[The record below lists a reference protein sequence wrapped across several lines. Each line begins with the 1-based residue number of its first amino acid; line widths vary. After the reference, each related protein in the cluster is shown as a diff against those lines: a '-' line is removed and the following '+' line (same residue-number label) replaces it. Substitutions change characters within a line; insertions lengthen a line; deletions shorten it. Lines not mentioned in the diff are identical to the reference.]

1 MHKFF
6 NTIEE
11 TATINIQLS
20 VAEDLRQYQFLMLE
34 ITRENEYIYKSELNK
49 TIFSTLK
56 RLSNNLFIAHI
67 ETFDRDFKNKM
78 LSITEKEFVARLA
91 EINDDINL
99 TILSNGKIKAINNLL
114 NIQEKAKSKIAK
126 LGKSHKGEAVEE
138 RFNFTTTFYEN
149 EKRVILDVESY
160 KQLGLLLNN
169 FYAVYAP
176 KIIKKNI
183 VRFLNFMDDTLV
195 NVEEVATIHK
205 IDEDNGTVT
214 IKVSG
219 EIIEPL
225 YKTMFLKTL
234 KNKSIMV
241 NENIDK
247 PVLKKYEGFFMF
259 DSTTGVVKNAKLDI
273 EFAYGIFYNKIIT
286 YQLNEMVH
294 ADNN

>member
-176 KIIKKNI
+176 KIIKKNT

-273 EFAYGIFYNKIIT
+273 EFAYGMFYNKIIT